1 MLNIKQGE
9 CIMFMERLKVRDVM
23 TRGVVA
29 IHEKASVRDAIEI
42 MADYNISG
50 LVVTT
55 SMDKILGVVAEI
67 DIVKVLDK
75 CFDEVTVKEIMA
87 TPAVTI
93 GRHESLK
100 KACQMMQEKNIHRL
114 VVLSEEAGTSG
125 DGDNPIAFPCGI
137 LSISDVIGVIA
148 TARQTIVSYGC

>member
-1 MLNIKQGE
+1 
-9 CIMFMERLKVRDVM
+9 MEKLKVSDVM

-42 MADYNISG
+42 MADYDISG
-50 LVVTT
+50 LVVTS
-55 SMDKILGVVAEI
+55 SMDKVIGVISEI
-67 DIVKVLDK
+67 DIVKILDK
-75 CFDEVTVKEIMA
+75 CFDEVMVKEIMT

-93 GRHESLK
+93 GKQESLK
-100 KACQMMQEKNIHRL
+100 KACQVMQENNIHRL
-114 VVLSEEAGTSG
+114 VVLSKEIDASG

-148 TARQTIVSYGC
+148 TARQTIVSEGC